1 MGMKNFPRPEKHPTD
16 WRAWEGREMTSLE
29 HWPVNPREDTATADK
44 WVLIIEDNPLNMKL
58 FNAIIAAQG
67 YRVLHAT
74 DGSQGLKLAHKQ
86 HPDLIVVDVQLPD
99 MSGLDL
105 TRSLKADKDTCDI
118 PIIVTTAHGLSGDAE
133 EIQASGCDGFMA
145 KPIAIAE
152 FLELIALLV
161 TRSVSAPRYID

>member
-1 MGMKNFPRPEKHPTD
+1 
-16 WRAWEGREMTSLE
+16 MTSLE
-29 HWPVNPREDTATADK
+29 HWSVNPREDTANVGK

-58 FNAIIAAQG
+58 FSAIIAAQG
-67 YRVLHAT
+67 YHVLPAT
-74 DGSQGLKLAHKQ
+74 NGSQGLDLAHKQ

-99 MSGLDL
+99 ISGLDL
-105 TRSLKADKDTCDI
+105 TRNLKADKDTRDI

-152 FLELIALLV
+152 FLKLVELFV
-161 TRSVSAPRYID
+161 TRSVHA